1 MKITAYLATMMA
13 ALAVAAPTQTMEA
26 ALTRRQFGIG
36 SSTSNELEEGK
47 CGKVVFIWARASGE
61 GGNMGSSV
69 GPPTCSGL
77 KDAYSDS
84 EVVCQG
90 VGGAYTAGL
99 SQNALP
105 GGSSSGAFAEATR
118 LFELA
123 ATQCPDSVIVTGG
136 YSQGSAV
143 INGAVSKLSSAV
155 QSQVAGAVL
164 YGYTRNA
171 QNDGGIENYP
181 KDQVK
186 VFCAVSDGVCGGAL
200 LVTAGHFTY
209 AGDVDEAVE
218 FLVARIDAV

>member
-13 ALAVAAPTQTMEA
+13 SMAIAAPTQTMEA
-26 ALTRRQFGIG
+26 ALTKRQFGLG

-47 CGKVVFIWARASGE
+47 CGKVV
-61 GGNMGSSV
+61 GSSV

-77 KDAYSDS
+77 KDAYSDDD
-84 EVVCQG
+84 VVCQG

-105 GGSSSGAFAEATR
+105 GGSSSGAFAEAAR

-123 ATQCPDSVIVTGG
+123 ATQCPESIIVTGG

-143 INGAVSKLSSAV
+143 INGAVSKLDSAV

-218 FLVARIDAV
+218 FLVARIDAA